1 MRYVYN
7 QPIVLQ
13 NHAPPE
19 SLNQM
24 MDSIQYLY
32 GVIEDAFGKVSAQIA
47 EDRTKLTAL
56 QNRIAAAQ
64 EKVTRISKYKAR
76 STTVYSLAKYPAKNE
91 TVEFQTLKSSE
102 NTGTLQRE
110 RYNLTLRQRN
120 QIPKGVK
127 TTDLFQELTGAGVAA
142 KYDAEFGKEGLGR
155 LPDYLKSVS
164 SCLLFNTNEN
174 PYKKY
179 SWLDNLEGID
189 VTEREKVVEELAS
202 APQTIQD
209 ATALPEFLS
218 HDMVFKPELRDVPVF
233 EFGTNLTFLGSGTY
247 ATDVKFSANIPN
259 QTMAPSAGGS
269 GMRPNTLEFSLPENP
284 TQMPPTNA
292 PPPPAPVNAPPP
304 PPTNVPPP
312 VVNTPAPGPPP
323 AAPKPVPAVQDSKA
337 AQRNALLDAI
347 RNPNKAKKKKV
358 VTHKAKKPKKPPQM
372 DVMSALK
379 DKLKRRANMQAG
391 VQPRNLTPPPREAEE
406 EEDGFGITKLRA
418 FRLAQNLSG
427 DEDEKSSDEAEWD
440 N

>member
-7 QPIVLQ
+7 QPIVVH

-19 SLNQM
+19 SLHQM
-24 MDSIQYLY
+24 IDSIQYLY
-32 GVIEDAFGKVSAQIA
+32 SVIEDAFGKVSAQIA
-47 EDRTKLTAL
+47 EDRTKLNAL
-56 QNRIAAAQ
+56 QTRITAAQ

-91 TVEFQTLKSSE
+91 TEEFKTLTSSE
-102 NTGTLQRE
+102 STGTLKRE
-110 RYNLTLRQRN
+110 RYKLSLKQRN
-120 QIPKGVK
+120 QIQKGVK
-127 TTDLFQELTGAGVAA
+127 TTDLFQSLTGAGKPAR
-142 KYDAEFGKEGLGR
+142 YDAEFAREGLGR

-189 VTEREKVVEELAS
+189 AAEREKVVETLAS

-233 EFGTNLTFLGSGTY
+233 DFGANLTFLGSGTF
-247 ATDVKFSANIPN
+247 ATDVNFNANLPN
-259 QTMAPSAGGS
+259 QTMAPSAGAT
-269 GMRPNTLEFSLPENP
+269 GMRPTTLEFSLPENP
-284 TQMPPTNA
+284 TQPNAMAA
-292 PPPPAPVNAPPP
+292 PPPPAPMNAPPP

-312 VVNTPAPGPPP
+312 VSKTPAPAP
-323 AAPKPVPAVQDSKA
+323 APAPKPMPAVQDSQDA
-337 AQRNALLDAI
+337 ARNALLDAI
-347 RNPNKAKKKKV
+347 RNPKKAKKKV
-358 VTHKAKKPKKPPQM
+358 VVKKKEKKPRKPPPM

-379 DKLKRRANMQAG
+379 DKLKKRANMQAG
-391 VQPRNLTPPPREAEE
+391 VQPRNLTPPPRENDE
-406 EEDGFGITKLRA
+406 EEDGFGITKLKA
-418 FRLAQNLSG
+418 FRMAQNLDESENEQS
-427 DEDEKSSDEAEWD
+427 DEDDWK
-440 N
+440 